1 MQLLDMRAPLS
12 FQLKQPLLFLLQA
25 VSSRPDVVPPAY
37 LSELEKLQ
45 DRIPPFSDADAL
57 ALIESELGQPIS
69 VVFSELTSTT
79 VAAASLGQV
88 QASSIR
94 RVSQSLNVG
103 WPTCV

>member
-1 MQLLDMRAPLS
+1 MPAMNGCIHGCLAQSLPLR
-12 FQLKQPLLFLLQA
+12 FIVILVQA

-45 DRIPPFSDADAL
+45 DRIPPFSDDDAR

-69 VVFSELTSTT
+69 AVFSELTPTT

-88 QASSIR
+88 SAMFQLSNRS
-94 RVSQSLNVG
+94 
-103 WPTCV
+103 

>member
-1 MQLLDMRAPLS
+1 MYSAERAS
-12 FQLKQPLLFLLQA
+12 AGGAIVLQA

-45 DRIPPFSDADAL
+45 DRIPPFSDTDAR

-69 VVFSELTSTT
+69 VVFSELTPTT

-88 QASSIR
+88 QGIPHLQLLRA
-94 RVSQSLNVG
+94 
-103 WPTCV
+103 